1 MRLFFFNEDKR
12 GDIVGHLEVSA
23 VLASYCYL
31 LPSFSY
37 LTNHPKTQQPKA
49 TTTFFSQLWGSGIWG
64 GGVGKY
70 DSALHDVGGAGEP
83 TQLSWGGSNAWG
95 HTRMSR
101 PLSSH
106 GIGKIH

>member
-1 MRLFFFNEDKR
+1 MW
-12 GDIVGHLEVSA
+12 HLEVSA

-31 LPSFSY
+31 LPSSSY
-37 LTNHPKTQQPKA
+37 LTNHPKTQQPKT

-83 TQLSWGGSNAWG
+83 T
-95 HTRMSR
+95 
-101 PLSSH
+101 
-106 GIGKIH
+106 